1 MATPFK
7 SNGVD
12 LDDIFEPRDGRDPA
26 RDVAYF
32 VDGVNLSD
40 RYAPVEDGSAA
51 DPVIY
56 NDGGDN
62 LSDLY
67 AAIGTV
73 DTGISDPL
81 PWDSN
86 TYTASDS
93 CEAPCSPLAIVRF
106 ALAGDA
112 EFEITRQAGA
122 PTTELGR
129 VIGALE
135 DPAEFEARAV
145 QISGDPVSG
154 TLTDWTSLDDTA
166 NVSLSA
172 ERDNEGEGVT
182 ELTAVLEVEVR
193 EIANP
198 SNSVTGTVTI
208 TAEAREDL

>member
-1 MATPFK
+1 MATPYK
-7 SNGVD
+7 SDGVD

-26 RDVAYF
+26 RDVAYQ

-40 RYAPVEDGSAA
+40 RYARVEDGSPA

-56 NDGGDN
+56 SDGGDN

-73 DTGISDPL
+73 DTGIVDPL
-81 PWDSN
+81 PWDGN
-86 TYTASDS
+86 TYTSSDS
-93 CEAPCSPLAIVRF
+93 CEAPCNPLAIIR
-106 ALAGDA
+106 LAQVGDA
-112 EFEITRQAGA
+112 EFEITRHIGA

-135 DPAEFEARAV
+135 DPADFEARAV
-145 QISGDPVSG
+145 QISGDPVTG
-154 TLTDWTSLDDTA
+154 TLTEWGDLQRSTT
-166 NVSLSA
+166 VSLTA

-198 SNSVTGTVTI
+198 ANSVTGTVTL